1 MATNFTI
8 NGNYEAHD
16 LAYFKKYANNLQRI
30 VGNVIEN
37 NKDTLSEGWRTQI
50 ELSSHGDNYFK
61 ACFRSEK
68 EIENVLEAKMNNLR
82 LCPTLITSRVDNM
95 VILHDL
101 LLKTKYC
108 SDPYA
113 VTIAQLAAEDPAGN
127 PRFLLDKETQ
137 NWLHHTAKVTFWDGA
152 IIIPFQRH
160 TFNNTGTAVIEDH
173 DLKVG
178 FSGTKEFIDLELSSV
193 ISTDFQKYL
202 DTADD
207 ALHIYTLPTASE
219 NIAAQHYLHR
229 YGALTTDQHFTN

>member
-1 MATNFTI
+1 MGTNFVSS
-8 NGNYEAHD
+8 YEAHD

-30 VGNVIEN
+30 VTNTIDN
-37 NKDTLSEGWRTQI
+37 NKDTVSEGWRVQI
-50 ELSSHGDNYFK
+50 GLSSHGDEYFK
-61 ACFRSEK
+61 AYFHSEQ

-82 LCPTLITSRVDNM
+82 LCPHLITSRVDSM

-101 LLKTKYC
+101 LLKTKHC

-160 TFNNTGTAVIEDH
+160 TFNSAGAAVIEDH

-178 FSGTKEFIDLELSSV
+178 FSGSKEYIDLELATTISV
-193 ISTDFQKYL
+193 DVQKYL

-219 NIAAQHYLHR
+219 NIVAQHYLHH
-229 YGALTTDQHFTN
+229 YGALANDQHFTR